1 MTKKL
6 LVWLIASSL
15 LAGCVDQHKPTPT
28 PSSTPLNHPLCRD
41 FAESSYSFDAPK
53 NRFYGYQLKNL
64 SNE

>member
-1 MTKKL
+1 MKKKL

-28 PSSTPLNHPLCRD
+28 PFSTPLNHPLCRD

-53 NRFYGYQLKNL
+53 NRF
-64 SNE
+64 